1 MHGKELKVASLPPR
15 FLEAA
20 LALLDSA
27 FEQDPTLGWCLF
39 AENPGFHERRA
50 RYLGRYLK
58 YHYDAGL
65 PALGAWRNDD
75 LVAVSYFAPASCSE
89 SPRML
94 AALGRDIAIGCGASS
109 LRRIDLLRETPA
121 ASAPD
126 AACSRIEFI
135 GVSPVRQGEGIGSVL
150 LRATLS
156 HLGDTDPSAKIA
168 LETGESRNLPFY
180 ERHGLSVTAR
190 MEHDGLTQYR
200 LQTV

>member
-1 MHGKELKVASLPPR
+1 MHGTELKVASLPSQ

-39 AENPGFHERRA
+39 SETPGFHERRA
-50 RYLGRYLK
+50 NYLERYLK
-58 YHYDAGL
+58 YHYDACL

-75 LVAVSYFAPASCSE
+75 LVAVSYFAPASCNE

-109 LRRIDLLRETPA
+109 LSRIDLLRETPA
-121 ASAPD
+121 ANAPGT
-126 AACSRIEFI
+126 ACSRVEFI

-156 HLGDTDPSAKIA
+156 HLGDIDPSAKIA
-168 LETGESRNLPFY
+168 LETGEPRNLPFY
-180 ERHGLSVTAR
+180 ERHGLSVKAR
-190 MEHDGLTQYR
+190 MEYAGLTQYT
-200 LQTV
+200 LQTA